1 MLKLVAFLIAAI
13 AATAWSQPVD
23 ANLLSGLRWRL
34 IGPFRGGRVLP
45 AVGIP
50 GNRNVYYFGAVGG
63 GVWKTT
69 NAGETWFPIFD
80 REHIASIG
88 DLAIAPSDPNII
100 YVGTGEADLRSDL
113 TFGDGVYKSID
124 AGKTWTHAGLK
135 DSRHIGR
142 VLVDP
147 RDPRV
152 VFVAALGHAYGPS
165 PERGVFKSS
174 DGGQTWRKVLYKNP
188 DVGAIDLAFE
198 SGNASVIYA
207 ALYNVR
213 RPPWSTYAPVS
224 YTHL

>member
-1 MLKLVAFLIAAI
+1 MLKLVAILTAAM
-13 AATAWSQPVD
+13 ATTAWPQPVD
-23 ANLLSGLRWRL
+23 ANVFAGLRWRL

-45 AVGIP
+45 AAGLP

-69 NAGETWFPIFD
+69 NAGETWSPIFD

-113 TFGDGVYKSID
+113 TFGDGVYRSVD
-124 AGKTWTHAGLK
+124 AGKTWTHAGLR

-147 RDPRV
+147 RNPRV
-152 VFVAALGHAYGPS
+152 VFVAALGHAYGPN
-165 PERGVFKSS
+165 PERGVSNPS
-174 DGGQTWRKVLYKNP
+174 MAASRGLLETRGSEPRSATGCWRRSP
-188 DVGAIDLAFE
+188 RPAIETSL
-198 SGNASVIYA
+198 
-207 ALYNVR
+207 
-213 RPPWSTYAPVS
+213 
-224 YTHL
+224 